1 MAPSPSTAKLAKA
14 PGLVID
20 GEVVAGEADA
30 YPVNNPV
37 RPAEIVL
44 EAPAASLDQVDRA
57 VVSARR
63 AQAQWGAM
71 DPGQRADLV
80 CKAATAVGT
89 AVAEEDLGELLT
101 REHGKVLWEAQFDTS
116 TIAGMASAYAPL
128 AVEALA
134 GRTLESGGGRRTLV
148 RHEPF
153 GVVAAILPFN
163 WPVSVMANKVL
174 PALLTGNTV
183 VVKAPPTCPGA
194 VLFAL
199 AALASELPPGV
210 VNAVNGPGPDVGR
223 ALVEHPGID
232 MVSFTGGVIAG
243 RNVMATASD
252 SVKPVVLE
260 LGGNDPAV
268 IAPDVEIDEE
278 LASKLADAA
287 FITSG
292 QVCMAVKRVYAPS
305 DRVPQLI
312 DALVERVRSEVVG
325 DGLAE
330 GVTMGPVHR
339 AEARNRVEEML
350 AQAETS
356 GAKVHRPA
364 KVRPEDAS
372 NDGYLVSPAIVESP
386 SREAR
391 IVRQEQFAPA
401 LPVLAYTD
409 LEDALAQ
416 ANDTSF
422 GLCASVWTGDDDVAA
437 AFSKRLQAGTVF
449 VNCHG
454 TSAMD
459 YRAPMGGWKESGYGL
474 ELGPEG
480 MLALTHSK
488 TVLEQPAGA

>member
-1 MAPSPSTAKLAKA
+1 VGRGVNGDASGAA

-20 GEVVAGEADA
+20 GEVVAGEAGT
-30 YPVNNPV
+30 YEVTNPV
-37 RPAEIVL
+37 RPSEVVL
-44 EAPAASLDQVDRA
+44 HAPSASSEQLGRA
-57 VVSARR
+57 VAAARR
-63 AQAQWGAM
+63 AQIGWGAM
-71 DPGQRADLV
+71 APEDRADLV
-80 CKAATAVGT
+80 CKAA
-89 AVAEEDLGELLT
+89 AVAGAAVTDEDLGTLLT
-101 REHGKVLWEAQFDTS
+101 KEHGKVLWEAQFDS
-116 TIAGMASAYAPL
+116 SAIAGMATAYAPL
-128 AVEALA
+128 AVEALSGRVLEA
-134 GRTLESGGGRRTLV
+134 GQGRKTRV

-194 VLFAL
+194 VLASI
-199 AALASELPPGV
+199 AALASALPPGV
-210 VNAVNGPGPDVGR
+210 VNSLNGPGPDMGR
-223 ALVEHPGID
+223 ALVGHPGVD
-232 MVSFTGGVIAG
+232 MISFTGGVLAG
-243 RNVMATASD
+243 RSVMSTASD

-268 IAPDVEIDEE
+268 IGPDVEIDED
-278 LASKLADAA
+278 LASKLVEAA

-305 DRVPQLI
+305 SRVP
-312 DALVERVRSEVVG
+312 ALVEALVDRVKSEVVG

-339 AEARNRVEEML
+339 AEARDRVEEML
-350 AQAETS
+350 DEARSA
-356 GAKVHRPA
+356 GFRVHRPA
-364 KVRPEDAS
+364 TVRPEDVGR
-372 NDGYLVSPAIVESP
+372 DGYLVSPAIVEEP
-386 SREAR
+386 ARDAR
-391 IVRQEQFAPA
+391 IVREEQFAPA
-401 LPVLAYTD
+401 LPVLGYAD

-422 GLCASVWTGDDDVAA
+422 GLCASVWTGDDALAA
-437 AFSKRLQAGTVF
+437 DFSRRLQAGTVF

-480 MLALTHSK
+480 ILALTHTK
-488 TVLEQPAGA
+488 TVLEHSAGS